1 MVIGFTNLPA
11 LIQRVSV
18 KTWISSSFATVL
30 RLVMPLGLLARSVK
44 VGRGSPAPFSAS
56 VVSTVSDLNPE
67 SWTKKL
73 N

>member
-44 VGRGSPAPFSAS
+44 VGSGSPAPFSAG
-56 VVSTVSDLNPE
+56 VVSTVSGALVLSAIALTP
-67 SWTKKL
+67 
-73 N
+73 

>member
-18 KTWISSSFATVL
+18 KTWISNSFATVL

-44 VGRGSPAPFSAS
+44 VGSGSPAPFSAG
-56 VVSTVSDLNPE
+56 VFYTCCGVLLVIALT
-67 SWTKKL
+67 T
-73 N
+73 